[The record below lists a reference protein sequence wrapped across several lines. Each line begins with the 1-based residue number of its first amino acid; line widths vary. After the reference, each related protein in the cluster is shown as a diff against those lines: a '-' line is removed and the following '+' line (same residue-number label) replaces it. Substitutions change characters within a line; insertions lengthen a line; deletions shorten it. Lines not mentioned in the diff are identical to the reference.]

1 MAFTWPKVHQSTLHL
16 CWMLL
21 TQYKKVDFFLP
32 AVIKKKL
39 NTCCFWAFL
48 DVTTGVLVFISDDH
62 VTQACDKVDL
72 VTSLAVPG
80 CTVLVARRPGQ
91 LSSGLR
97 AAQADRVLCMHA
109 IRYDWVTLSFV
120 TWNWSLGTR
129 IFVQNC
135 TKMPKYCVVGGC
147 CSTQGHRSSKALSF
161 FRFPT
166 LKQKERRRQWVRIVQ
181 TRRKDFNS
189 TSHALSHARVCS
201 KHFRQEDFEIRYS
214 GCSENGLGHFN
225 FKKQLK
231 RNAVSSVHF
240 TAKKK
245 VGKARQ
251 TSSRRQQTRVSIA
264 LA

>member
-1 MAFTWPKVHQSTLHL
+1 M
-16 CWMLL
+16 
-21 TQYKKVDFFLP
+21 
-32 AVIKKKL
+32 
-39 NTCCFWAFL
+39 
-48 DVTTGVLVFISDDH
+48 
-62 VTQACDKVDL
+62 
-72 VTSLAVPG
+72 
-80 CTVLVARRPGQ
+80 
-91 LSSGLR
+91 
-97 AAQADRVLCMHA
+97 
-109 IRYDWVTLSFV
+109 TLSFV

-166 LKQKERRRQWVRIVQ
+166 LKQKERRRQWVRFVQ

-231 RNAVSSVHF
+231 RNAVPSVHF